1 MKAEILCVG
10 TELLTGEILNT
21 NVKYISEQLVEL
33 GIDVIYHT
41 TVGDNKTRIVD
52 ALKTAYNR
60 VDLVITSGGLGP
72 TIDDVTKESAAEYFG
87 VKLVLVDEYYEL
99 IKEAYKK
106 RGNKKLPVGAI
117 KEASILEGSM
127 LLHNRFGLA
136 PSCYYVEKR
145 DEHICGLENEKK
157 LIILPGPPFELQGI
171 MDTEV
176 VHFLRTLSNETLV
189 MRKIEI
195 INVPE
200 SKVNDDLIEYLTKSN
215 PTVAPYAKGNGVV
228 HVRVAMKGNID
239 DIDEMNDKLDII
251 IQDIISLYD
260 NAYEIDV

>member
-10 TELLTGEILNT
+10 TELLTGEIVNT
-21 NVKYISEQLVEL
+21 NVKYISQKLAEL

-41 TVGDNKTRIVD
+41 TVGDNQKRIVE
-52 ALKTAYNR
+52 ALETAYNR

-87 VKLVLVDEYYEL
+87 VELVLVQDYYE
-99 IKEAYKK
+99 IVKEAYKK
-106 RGNKKLPVGAI
+106 RKIKELPIGVI
-117 KEASILEGSM
+117 KEASILSGSK

-145 DEHICGLENEKK
+145 DKEIFGLDKEKRI
-157 LIILPGPPFELQGI
+157 IILPGPPFELQGI

-176 VHFLRTLSNETLV
+176 VELLRTLSDETLV

-200 SKVNDDLIEYLTKSN
+200 AKVNDDLIKYLTKSN

-228 HVRVAMKGNID
+228 HVRVAMKGHIND
-239 DIDEMNDKLDII
+239 SDKMNDELDII

-260 NAYEIDV
+260 NAYEIDM